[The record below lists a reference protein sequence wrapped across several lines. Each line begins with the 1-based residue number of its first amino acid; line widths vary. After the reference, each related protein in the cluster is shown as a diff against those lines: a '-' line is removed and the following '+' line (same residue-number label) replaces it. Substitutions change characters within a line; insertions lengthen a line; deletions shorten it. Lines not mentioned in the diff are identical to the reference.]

1 MKSMNRF
8 SGMVLGGI
16 LLMVG
21 LAGPVPAEDR
31 MKPLDKPG
39 TMAQPAAPLAEPG
52 REKRG
57 FPSQTPQMVP
67 IEKVKILPPCPD
79 LAATDISFVITNV
92 WKLPTGPRTGD
103 VKIIGT
109 AKNIGK
115 GNLTY
120 SGKLVLYEGGKQ
132 VGAPTSFGNVPSGGV
147 ITTES
152 NRKWFPDDILY
163 KNNPPT
169 YQLKIIY
176 DPVADLKNKYD
187 QDCDWYNNE
196 KQRSGQDINS
206 QFPNP

>member
-1 MKSMNRF
+1 ML
-8 SGMVLGGI
+8 LGGI
-16 LLMVG
+16 FLMVG
-21 LAGPVPAEDR
+21 MTGPVPAEDR

-39 TMAQPAAPLAEPG
+39 TMAQPAAPLADQV

-57 FPSQTPQMVP
+57 ITSQTPQMVP
-67 IEKVKILPPCPD
+67 MEKVQAFKLCPD
-79 LAATDISFVITNV
+79 MAAVDISFVITNV
-92 WKLPTGPRTGD
+92 WKIPAGRTGD

-115 GNLTY
+115 GNFPF

-132 VGAPTSFGNVPSGGV
+132 VGKPTNFGNVPSGGV
-147 ITTES
+147 VTTES
-152 NRKWFPDDILY
+152 NRKWFPDDPLY
-163 KNNPPT
+163 KNNPPN
-169 YQLKIIY
+169 YLLKIIY

-196 KQRSGQDINS
+196 KPRSGQDINS

>member
-8 SGMVLGGI
+8 SGMLLGGMFLI
-16 LLMVG
+16 
-21 LAGPVPAEDR
+21 AGMAGQLPAEDR
-31 MKPLDKPG
+31 MKMLEKSG
-39 TMAQPAAPLAEPG
+39 TMAQPGAPLADQV
-52 REKRG
+52 REKKG
-57 FPSQTPQMVP
+57 LPSQTPQMVP
-67 IEKVKILPPCPD
+67 IEKVKIAPPCPD

-92 WKLPTGPRTGD
+92 WKLPSGPRSGD

-147 ITTES
+147 VTTES
-152 NRKWFPDDILY
+152 NRKWFPDDPLY
-163 KNNPPT
+163 KNSPPT
-169 YQLKIIY
+169 YLLKIIY
-176 DPVADLKNKYD
+176 DPVADLKSKYD
-187 QDCDWYNNE
+187 QDCKWDNNE
-196 KQRSGQDINS
+196 TQRSGKDINS